1 MQVWNAL
8 HRPCDGR
15 RLTIAITERYFGK
28 DTITALK
35 AYKARN
41 TLVITPTRSMARHFI
56 TNALDFLTS
65 IATEQRLSHSVR
77 DGTSIT
83 LHSDSSTSHIHVA
96 GLISVDAR
104 MRGYSPWDLL
114 VFMEC
119 DLYDLPREDLVR
131 LMNNTTDDADI
142 LFISSTERSGPRGLL
157 RYAIDEYGL
166 ELTNEL
172 GEEQALIL
180 RTPNPWADIER
191 VEFLR
196 AQMLDGMLVAAPI
209 SLRADLPST
218 HAHNHAYPTWSDTS
232 S

>member
-1 MQVWNAL
+1 MNALQHYLQTWQTIRTWQPDSELRVALSQHVLPHQMQVWNAL

-15 RLTIAITERYFGK
+15 RLTIVITERYFGK

-41 TLVITPTRSMARHFI
+41 TLVVTPTRSMARHFI

-119 DLYDLPREDLVR
+119 DLYDLPREDLAR

-157 RYAIDEYGL
+157 RYAIDEYG
-166 ELTNEL
+166 
-172 GEEQALIL
+172 
-180 RTPNPWADIER
+180 
-191 VEFLR
+191 
-196 AQMLDGMLVAAPI
+196 MLATAPI
-209 SLRADLPST
+209 NLRADLPST